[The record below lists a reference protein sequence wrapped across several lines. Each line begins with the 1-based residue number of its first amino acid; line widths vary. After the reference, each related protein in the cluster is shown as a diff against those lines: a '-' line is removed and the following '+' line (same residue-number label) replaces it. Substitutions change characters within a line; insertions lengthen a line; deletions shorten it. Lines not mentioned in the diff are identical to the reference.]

1 MLLPIV
7 PEEEPLASLLDILL
21 ATARQD
27 VAHFRLHLTQ
37 VHLKH
42 FITSGFGGGRRKRH
56 FQKYLNMF
64 ALSPAFLLRDTL
76 STTG

>member
-1 MLLPIV
+1 MLLPIM

-42 FITSGFGGGRRKRH
+42 FITSGFGVEEA
-56 FQKYLNMF
+56 FQKYLNIF

>member
-21 ATARQD
+21 ATACQD
-27 VAHFRLHLTQ
+27 VAHLRLHLTQ

-42 FITSGFGGGRRKRH
+42 FITTCFGVEEAL
-56 FQKYLNMF
+56 QKYLNIF
-64 ALSPAFLLRDTL
+64 ARSPAFLLRDTL

>member
-27 VAHFRLHLTQ
+27 VAHLRLHLTQ
-37 VHLKH
+37 VHLRH
-42 FITSGFGGGRRKRH
+42 FTTSGFRGGRGIFR
-56 FQKYLNMF
+56 NI
-64 ALSPAFLLRDTL
+64 
-76 STTG
+76 